1 MFSTYKQ
8 VILQTYLRKKAA
20 GPLSFR
26 LLEPTPA
33 SIKEELIQYLNER
46 FDLRDKQ
53 TLELF
58 FGHQENAA
66 AYAKAVK
73 RIEIDKFRPVI
84 KFLKGQTDN
93 PDDKQVHLAALLIDF
108 KERPYEFGKEY
119 SMGEEKDPVTED
131 KEVPVAE
138 PIKSNQET
146 GNGENIESK
155 EVDTEPEETAGKN
168 PVKEAEEM
176 GENEDVEV
184 KRSFFSETIN
194 KKKSVFTLLLVLL
207 FGSLGF
213 VVNRLT
219 DGNITGK
226 QCMYWK
232 GDHYEAIECDIKLAA
247 DIDKIALDTFLL
259 KNFKKITRIDTIT
272 ERSIGKIWYL
282 KHQKTF
288 DFFTAKGVHPIHKR
302 KLSRLSQ
309 YIYDQELRSKDQ

>member
-8 VILQTYLRKKAA
+8 VVLQTYLRKKAA
-20 GPLSFR
+20 GSLSFR

-33 SIKEELIQYLNER
+33 GIKEELTQYLNER
-46 FDLRDKQ
+46 FDPKKDEQ

-58 FGHQENAA
+58 FGHHESAA
-66 AYAKAVK
+66 AYAKVV
-73 RIEIDKFRPVI
+73 RRVEIDKFRPVI
-84 KFLKGQTDN
+84 KFLKGLTDN

-108 KERPYEFGKEY
+108 RERPYEFGKEY
-119 SMGEEKDPVTED
+119 SLEEENDPI
-131 KEVPVAE
+131 AE
-138 PIKSNQET
+138 NE
-146 GNGENIESK
+146 ENIESK
-155 EVDTEPEETAGKN
+155 DGDPEVEETDGKN
-168 PVKEAEEM
+168 PVKEPEEM
-176 GENEDVEV
+176 GENEDIKV
-184 KRSFFSETIN
+184 RRPFFLKTIN

-213 VVNRLT
+213 VVSHLT
-219 DGNITGK
+219 DDKITGK

-259 KNFKKITRIDTIT
+259 KNFKKITRVDTIT

-282 KHQKTF
+282 KHQKSF

-302 KLSRLSQ
+302 KLSRLSKI
-309 YIYDQELRSKDQ
+309 IYDNEIKPLKTAE